1 LRIASTRR
9 VDGGLRVRRD
19 DRLAALGANRVCHP
33 PDFALERIEVALE
46 GGALIERADLR
57 VPGGAFVLVL
67 GPTGAGKTT
76 ILRLLLGLQRPTDGK
91 ALVERREWSVL
102 DRARRAEIRQRIGY
116 VQQQVGL
123 LKASVL
129 YNVTLALRWRS
140 LSREVAEQRG
150 REALRSVGLS
160 AYEQE
165 PALSLSGGERQR
177 LAMARACAI
186 EPDVLFL
193 DEFTNH
199 QDPAHEDLL
208 ESLAHGLHA
217 RGGTAVVVSHRLD
230 QVRRMA
236 RREGEAVQVA
246 IVIDGHVYVSPWP
259 QLEKLTEDE
268 AGPGPFLRRLS
279 LANSAE
285 GTSGNGATSPVKAG
299 P

>member
-9 VDGGLRVRRD
+9 VDGGNPWPQVRRD
-19 DRLAALGANRVCHP
+19 DLLPVLAADRVCHP
-33 PDFALERIEVALE
+33 PEFALERVEVALE

-57 VPGGAFVLVL
+57 VPGGAFVILL

-76 ILRLLLGLQRPTDGK
+76 ILRLLLGLQRPSDGK
-91 ALVERREWSVL
+91 ALIEGREWSAL
-102 DRARRAEIRQRIGY
+102 ARARRAEVRQRIGY

-129 YNVTLALRWRS
+129 YNVTLSLQWRG
-140 LSREVAEQRG
+140 LSRDVADERG
-150 REALRSVGLS
+150 RAALGSVGLS
-160 AYEQE
+160 EYEQD

-177 LAMARACAI
+177 LAMARACAV

-208 ESLAHGLHA
+208 ESLAHGIHDQ
-217 RGGTAVVVSHRLD
+217 GGTVVVVSHRLD

-236 RREGEAVQVA
+236 RRNGETVQVA
-246 IVIDGHVYVSPWP
+246 IVIDGHVYVNTWP
-259 QLEKLTEDE
+259 QWEKLAAGD

-279 LANSAE
+279 QASFP
-285 GTSGNGATSPVKAG
+285 GAD
-299 P
+299 